1 MSDAFTL
8 IATFNP
14 KPGQEQRLADAL
26 NALIEPSLAE
36 AGCLGYRPLA
46 DPNRPGAMVII
57 EEWVSEQALREHG
70 ATPHFRHASEIFDEI
85 LVEPLGV
92 TKLARV

>member
-1 MSDAFTL
+1 MSDAFTM

-26 NALIEPSLAE
+26 NAMIEPSLAE

-46 DPNRPGAMVII
+46 DPNRPGAMVMV
-57 EEWVSEQALREHG
+57 EEWASEAALQEHG
-70 ATPHFRHASEIFDEI
+70 ATPHFKHFAKVLDEV
-85 LVEPLGV
+85 LLEPFGV
-92 TKLARV
+92 TKLARI